1 MSSSSW
7 ALSANSSERGMVW
20 MMSSISW
27 PGWLGSRWAIASA
40 SLTRREIS
48 GISST
53 LAFIAATVNRPTKRC
68 SIAWPSPGRT
78 VSRTTTMYGYAP

>member
-1 MSSSSW
+1 
-7 ALSANSSERGMVW
+7 MVW
-20 MMSSISW
+20 MMSSSSW
-27 PGWLGSRWAIASA
+27 PGWLGSRCAIAIA

-68 SIAWPSPGRT
+68 SIALHRRAC
-78 VSRTTTMYGYAP
+78 SRTTTMYG